1 VGSVDAAAVR
11 ARRDLPAE
19 SGATLSAE
27 LASRAASI
35 AHGEPRKGLSA
46 LLPREVRAA
55 LQTAE
60 SRARRVP
67 SGFGTAAALDF
78 LAGAVA
84 AIAADDRFRP
94 GEARAAVTSAAE
106 LIGISPEPAAF
117 LVFRRG
123 LASKESIQLP
133 PTSATELVL
142 ALVVEFARVSAASL
156 WVLDPAGRT
165 TCLAARGKSARSRAM
180 REVGRAALDG
190 LVPDSGRIRAQLVE
204 RWDRPYAVLVARGDN
219 GDPTLEGYLADA
231 ATALAPILERA
242 ATVDR
247 KLRAERQAREPGER
261 RLARLGFD
269 LHDGPLQEIVALAE
283 ELRLASRQIDSVVSE
298 EDRERV
304 KGRFDDLHA
313 RLGSLD
319 ASLRQIAQETRSTTV
334 AARPVEEALQ
344 SELEALEHA
353 TGIATELAVDGDVSE
368 LTDSQKIVLFRVVQ
382 EAVSNIRKHSGARRA
397 SVVLRSTRT
406 FLDLS
411 VDDDG
416 CGFDAHDRVRDR
428 LGLGGISERVRLLG
442 GVVEIDSRPGVG
454 TTVRATLPQWR
465 PSLPDQS
472 VGDLTASG
480 W

>member
-1 VGSVDAAAVR
+1 VDAAAVR

-35 AHGEPRKGLSA
+35 ARGEPRKARSA
-46 LLPREVRAA
+46 LLPREVRSA
-55 LQTAE
+55 LQAAE
-60 SRARRVP
+60 ERARLVP
-67 SGFGTAAALDF
+67 DGLGEAAALDF

-84 AIAADDRFRP
+84 AIAAEERFGP

-106 LIGISPEPAAF
+106 SIGLPPEAAAF
-117 LVFRRG
+117 LVFRRA
-123 LASKESIQLP
+123 LACKESVQLP
-133 PTSATELVL
+133 PTSATDLVL
-142 ALVVEFARVSAASL
+142 ALVVGFARVSAASL
-156 WVLDPAGRT
+156 WVLDRAGRT
-165 TCLAARGKSARSRAM
+165 TCLAAHGKSARSRAL

-190 LVPDSGRIRAQLVE
+190 VLPDSGRIRAQLVE
-204 RWDRPYAVLVARGDN
+204 RWDRPYAVLVVRGVD

-247 KLRAERQAREPGER
+247 KLRGERNALGPGER

-283 ELRLASRQIDSVVSE
+283 ELRLASQQIESVVSE
-298 EDRERV
+298 EDRARV
-304 KGRFDDLHA
+304 NGRFDDLHA
-313 RLGSLD
+313 RLASLD
-319 ASLRQIAQETRSTTV
+319 ESLRQIAQETRSTSV
-334 AARPVEEALQ
+334 AARPVEEALE
-344 SELEALEHA
+344 SELEALERA
-353 TGIATELAVDGDVSE
+353 TGIATELAVEGDVSE

-397 SVVLRSTRT
+397 SVLLRSTQT
-406 FLDLS
+406 FLDLTVS
-411 VDDDG
+411 DDG
-416 CGFDAHDRVRDR
+416 CGFDPRDRICDR
-428 LGLGGISERVRLLG
+428 LGLAGISERVRLLG
-442 GVVEIDSRPGVG
+442 GVVEIDSRPGAG
-454 TTVRATLPQWR
+454 TSVRATVPQWR

-472 VGDLTASG
+472 LADLTATG